1 MARYLLDSN
10 AFLYAKFEPEKLRR
24 EAFETIRDGRNR
36 LFVSAAGLWE
46 LAIKA
51 ANGKLPRYAH
61 LIASGADAL
70 RQALQESDFTLLPI
84 ELEYALAAARLPQH
98 HRDPFDRMMI
108 AQAMIEDLTIISNDA
123 VFPRYRGLRLLA
135 A

>member
-1 MARYLLDSN
+1 MARYLLDSHV
-10 AFLYAKFEPEKLRR
+10 FITFKFEPQKIRR
-24 EAFETIRDGRNR
+24 ETRETIESPADQM
-36 LFVSAAGLWE
+36 FVSVAGLWE

-61 LIASGADAL
+61 LIAGDAEGL
-70 RQALQESDFTLLPI
+70 RQALQESGFALLPI

-123 VFPRYRGLRLLA
+123 IFPRYRGLRVLA